1 MNKRGGDRGT
11 DPTLQESILY
21 DQSTSLRK
29 ALILPVDI
37 IALENFH
44 VSDVS

>member
-1 MNKRGGDRGT
+1 MNKKGGDRGT
-11 DPTLQESILY
+11 DATLQESILY